1 MVKKSIF
8 TPSNTIMPRNNF
20 INTRIGSH
28 TSNHTLSETL
38 NYYVYTQQP
47 RGHRSY
53 HSSQEATEDSS

>member
-53 HSSQEATEDSS
+53 HRSQEATEDSS